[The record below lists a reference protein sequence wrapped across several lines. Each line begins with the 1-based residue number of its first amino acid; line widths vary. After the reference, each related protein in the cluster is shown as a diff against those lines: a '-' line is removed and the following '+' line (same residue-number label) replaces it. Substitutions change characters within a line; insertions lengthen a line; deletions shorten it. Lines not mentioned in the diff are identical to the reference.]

1 MHKFLAHNKN
11 SLTAHTVQFN
21 FKSTL
26 ASSSFTTFSQVNLG
40 NPSELTIKEFAETV
54 KRTLDSKSLIVHKP
68 PVTDDPKKRKPDITK
83 ARQVLN
89 WEPLVPLEKGLAKT
103 IQYFKDELAQEEG
116 NKRNVFLPEEL

>member
-54 KRTLDSKSLIVHKP
+54 KRTLDSKSQIVHKP

-89 WEPLVPLEKGLAKT
+89 WEPLVPLEKGLTKT

>member
-1 MHKFLAHNKN
+1 MFKFRLAGK
-11 SLTAHTVQFN
+11 
-21 FKSTL
+21 
-26 ASSSFTTFSQVNLG
+26 SFTTLSLSQVNLG

-54 KRTLDSKSLIVHKP
+54 KRTLDSKSEIVHKP

-103 IQYFKDELAQEEG
+103 ILYFKDELAQEEG